1 MTWIHHTLF
10 FYQRR
15 NTWVVFTFYF
25 LWTVLWTLEVIFCV
39 DLCFHFSWV
48 YMQEWYS
55 ESCGSYM
62 FNRWRNGQIFQR
74 GCTILEICQQYVRV
88 QFLLIFAY
96 ACCIFFHPFD
106 DSHSSGCEV
115 ASHCAILWYFL
126 NHYWGWARFSSA
138 FWSSGRRSVYIL
150 YPF

>member
-39 DLCFHFSWV
+39 DLCFQFSWV

-74 GCTILEICQQYVRV
+74 GCTILYSHQQSLRVLISPHPPPQLLFSLILAIPVAVKWYLILIYIFLMTNGVEPFVYVLWRNASLYP
-88 QFLLIFAY
+88 LLIF
-96 ACCIFFHPFD
+96 
-106 DSHSSGCEV
+106 
-115 ASHCAILWYFL
+115 
-126 NHYWGWARFSSA
+126 
-138 FWSSGRRSVYIL
+138 
-150 YPF
+150 